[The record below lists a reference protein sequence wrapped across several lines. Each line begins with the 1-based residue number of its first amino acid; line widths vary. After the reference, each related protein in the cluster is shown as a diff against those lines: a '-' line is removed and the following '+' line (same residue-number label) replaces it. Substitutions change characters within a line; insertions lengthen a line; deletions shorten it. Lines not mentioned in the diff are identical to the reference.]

1 MGIVKVAYMYTAIYP
16 AFWGRNTNMQNQ
28 RLLLD
33 PPLVI
38 HVLSADTD
46 VSGLIAPCVVYICD
60 VRGDLLVFSES
71 VK

>member
-1 MGIVKVAYMYTAIYP
+1 MGIVIVAFIYTEIYP
-16 AFWGRNTNMQNQ
+16 AFWGLNTNMQNQ

-46 VSGLIAPCVVYICD
+46 VS
-60 VRGDLLVFSES
+60 DLLAPS
-71 VK
+71 VV